1 MFSDHANVY
10 LGSFINFGSPSAAPS
25 QVSKSPL
32 DSKKLRALAA
42 LKGKSI
48 KKTDPN
54 YVMKRKRSEDDL
66 QAVKVRLKFLC
77 LSNSEISFFHDN
89 LNIEFDSNV
98 SLGFIVT

>member
-10 LGSFINFGSPSAAPS
+10 LGGFITFGSPSAAPS

-66 QAVKVRLKFLC
+66 QAVKVRFNFFIC
-77 LSNSEISFFHDN
+77 LFFK
-89 LNIEFDSNV
+89 L
-98 SLGFIVT
+98 